1 MSTETV
7 ALTAAMFLL
16 LQCQFH
22 IDAVRIICDTPRSSL
37 IVLGISKSN
46 RLAEMLS
53 FCFLVVCMKA
63 CLFCA
68 LLIWIN
74 VV

>member
-1 MSTETV
+1 MSSETV
-7 ALTAAMFLL
+7 RFTAAMFLL

-46 RLAEMLS
+46 RLAEILS
-53 FCFLVVCMKA
+53 SVFLLYA
-63 CLFCA
+63 
-68 LLIWIN
+68 
-74 VV
+74 